1 MITRAILWCIITHR
15 TSAITVHCMIGAT
28 CLIHTSFFIWL
39 FNRNLILPFALFKN
53 LQEKKTNVE
62 MSHIN
67 LLNHNFRFIQAK
79 RIKYSCLDSF
89 PSYVI
94 MIDIEDIEYHSSHG
108 IRFIHY
114 MPFRQLLNSG
124 RQLQFDRIECH
135 T

>member
-1 MITRAILWCIITHR
+1 
-15 TSAITVHCMIGAT
+15 
-28 CLIHTSFFIWL
+28 
-39 FNRNLILPFALFKN
+39 
-53 LQEKKTNVE
+53 

-79 RIKYSCLDSF
+79 RNKYSCLDSF